1 MQPTASAI
9 ESGPLSSADRQKF
22 RMAALNSTA
31 IYVLA
36 YYLVWGVH
44 QVAKFALSKRLHLRG
59 NWEPSRINYIMAD
72 GEWTQHRIIAV
83 YGIGPLLCLVF
94 GFVAFLWYWKRERAR
109 PGIFKLLLL
118 WIAFHACNAI
128 LGALLADSLRQEGFW
143 YVPDWI
149 MRLGSIANTAVAL
162 LAGAIQLIVG
172 RLATVPFLQAH
183 DSHTLMQF
191 RNRRRMV
198 FSTIMAPWLL
208 GGLFIAVF
216 KLPYFS
222 MYEFLH
228 LLIMGLLLF
237 SLILGCISDPFDLT
251 VQGAQPTHVAWGF
264 VVLAVITAL
273 VWRLELSPPHH
284 FG

>member
-1 MQPTASAI
+1 
-9 ESGPLSSADRQKF
+9 
-22 RMAALNSTA
+22 MAALNSTA
-31 IYVLA
+31 VYVLA
-36 YYLVWGVH
+36 YYFVWGVH
-44 QVAKFALSKRLHLRG
+44 QFAKVGLSRRLHLRG
-59 NWEPSRINYIMAD
+59 NWDPSRVLYTVGD
-72 GEWTQHRIIAV
+72 DEWTQHSIIAA
-83 YGIGPLLCLVF
+83 YGIGPLLCLGL

-118 WIAFHACNAI
+118 WIAFHTCNAI

-143 YVPDWI
+143 YVPDWV
-149 MRLGSIANTAVAL
+149 MRLGYMANTAVAL
-162 LAGAIQLIVG
+162 VAGTLQLAIG

-191 RNRRRMV
+191 QNRRRMV
-198 FSTIMAPWLL
+198 FSTIMTPWLL
-208 GGLFIAVF
+208 GGLFIALT

-222 MYEFLH
+222 MHEFLH
-228 LLIMGLLLF
+228 LLMMGLLLF

-264 VVLAVITAL
+264 VVLAVLAAL
-273 VWRLELSPPHH
+273 GWRLVLSPPLT